1 MNRCITSATNGIDQ
15 VFLVDRPEEY
25 QASTDL
31 IKSLLE
37 ASLHYCGILYG
48 SNWAA
53 SVTRCHICQV
63 SNHGAKIYYI

>member
-37 ASLHYCGILYG
+37 ASLH
-48 SNWAA
+48 
-53 SVTRCHICQV
+53 
-63 SNHGAKIYYI
+63 